1 MVECKNV
8 DKLIFRRLILLMVF
22 VSILSVLI
30 PNIFNFEKYYG
41 LSRFIDQGYIGLFLN
56 NKLEFF
62 LTLFMSFLS
71 LTSFIL
77 IYFFVSIGRFCF
89 LIYMI
94 LNVLIIILGGDNI
107 NYGILYPL
115 DWIKNITEASLIYLM
130 FFGNFKK
137 HFQSK
142 NYTRYYII

>member
-22 VSILSVLI
+22 VSILNVLI

-41 LSRFIDQGYIGLFLN
+41 LSRFIYQGYIGLFLN

-137 HFQSK
+137 NFQ
-142 NYTRYYII
+142 

>member
-22 VSILSVLI
+22 VSILTVLI
-30 PNIFNFEKYYG
+30 PNIFNFEQYYG

-137 HFQSK
+137 HFQ
-142 NYTRYYII
+142 

>member
-77 IYFFVSIGRFCF
+77 IYFFISIGRFFF

-94 LNVLIIILGGDNI
+94 LNFLIIVLGGDNI

-115 DWIKNITEASLIYLM
+115 DWIKNITEAFLIYLM
-130 FFGNFKK
+130 FIGSFKK
-137 HFQSK
+137 NFQ
-142 NYTRYYII
+142 

>member
-22 VSILSVLI
+22 VSILTVLI

-94 LNVLIIILGGDNI
+94 LNVSIIILGGDNI

-142 NYTRYYII
+142 NYS

>member
-1 MVECKNV
+1 MVECKNI

-22 VSILSVLI
+22 VSILTVLI

-89 LIYMI
+89 LIYII

-137 HFQSK
+137 HFQ
-142 NYTRYYII
+142 

>member
-8 DKLIFRRLILLMVF
+8 NKLIFRRLILLMVF
-22 VSILSVLI
+22 VSILTVLI

-89 LIYMI
+89 LIYLI

-137 HFQSK
+137 HFQ
-142 NYTRYYII
+142 

>member
-56 NKLEFF
+56 NRLEFF

-137 HFQSK
+137 NFQ
-142 NYTRYYII
+142 

>member
-115 DWIKNITEASLIYLM
+115 DWIKHITEASLIYLM

-142 NYTRYYII
+142 NYN

>member
-94 LNVLIIILGGDNI
+94 LNFLIIVLGGDNI

-115 DWIKNITEASLIYLM
+115 DWIKNITEAFLIYLM
-130 FFGNFKK
+130 FIGSFKK
-137 HFQSK
+137 NFQ
-142 NYTRYYII
+142 

>member
-8 DKLIFRRLILLMVF
+8 DKSIFRRLILLMVF
-22 VSILSVLI
+22 VSILTVLI

-130 FFGNFKK
+130 FIGNFKK
-137 HFQSK
+137 NFQQK
-142 NYTRYYII
+142 YYT

>member
-56 NKLEFF
+56 NTLEFF

-142 NYTRYYII
+142 NYN

>member
-1 MVECKNV
+1 MFECKNV

-137 HFQSK
+137 HFQ
-142 NYTRYYII
+142 

>member
-89 LIYMI
+89 LIYII

-142 NYTRYYII
+142 NYN

>member
-1 MVECKNV
+1 MISEFNNF
-8 DKLIFRRLILLMVF
+8 DKLLFRRLILLMVST
-22 VSILSVLI
+22 SILTVLI

-41 LSRFIDQGYIGLFLN
+41 LSRFIDQCYIGVFLN

-62 LTLFMSFLS
+62 LTLFMSFFS

-77 IYFFVSIGRFCF
+77 IYFFISIGRFFF

-94 LNVLIIILGGDNI
+94 LNFLIIILGGDKI

-115 DWIKNITEASLIYLM
+115 DWIKSITEASLIYLM
-130 FFGNFKK
+130 FIGNFKK
-137 HFQSK
+137 NFQLK
-142 NYTRYYII
+142 KL

>member
-1 MVECKNV
+1 MVECKNI

-22 VSILSVLI
+22 VSILTVLI

-115 DWIKNITEASLIYLM
+115 DWIKHITEASLIYLM

-137 HFQSK
+137 HFQ
-142 NYTRYYII
+142 

>member
-22 VSILSVLI
+22 VSILTVLI

-130 FFGNFKK
+130 FFGNFKN
-137 HFQSK
+137 HFQ
-142 NYTRYYII
+142 

>member
-56 NKLEFF
+56 NKLELF

-137 HFQSK
+137 NFQ
-142 NYTRYYII
+142 

>member
-142 NYTRYYII
+142 NYN

>member
-1 MVECKNV
+1 MVECKSI

-137 HFQSK
+137 NFQ
-142 NYTRYYII
+142 

>member
-22 VSILSVLI
+22 VSILTVLI

-41 LSRFIDQGYIGLFLN
+41 LSRFIDQGYIGVFLN

-62 LTLFMSFLS
+62 LTLFMSFFS

-142 NYTRYYII
+142 NYN

>member
-22 VSILSVLI
+22 VSILNVLI

-137 HFQSK
+137 HFQ
-142 NYTRYYII
+142 

>member
-89 LIYMI
+89 LIYII

-137 HFQSK
+137 NFQ
-142 NYTRYYII
+142 

>member
-30 PNIFNFEKYYG
+30 PNIFNFEKYHG
-41 LSRFIDQGYIGLFLN
+41 ISRFIDQGYIGLFLN
-56 NKLEFF
+56 NKLELF

-142 NYTRYYII
+142 NYN

>member
-8 DKLIFRRLILLMVF
+8 DTLIFRRLILLMVF
-22 VSILSVLI
+22 VSILTVLI

-137 HFQSK
+137 HFQ
-142 NYTRYYII
+142 

>member
-8 DKLIFRRLILLMVF
+8 YKLIFRRLILLMVF

-137 HFQSK
+137 NFQ
-142 NYTRYYII
+142 

>member
-22 VSILSVLI
+22 VSILTVLI

-89 LIYMI
+89 LIYII

-137 HFQSK
+137 NFQ
-142 NYTRYYII
+142 

>member
-137 HFQSK
+137 HFQ
-142 NYTRYYII
+142 

>member
-22 VSILSVLI
+22 VSILTVLI
-30 PNIFNFEKYYG
+30 PNIFNFEQYYG

-137 HFQSK
+137 NFQ
-142 NYTRYYII
+142 

>member
-1 MVECKNV
+1 MVEFKNV

-62 LTLFMSFLS
+62 LTLFMSFFS

-115 DWIKNITEASLIYLM
+115 DWIKNITEASLIYFM
-130 FFGNFKK
+130 FIGNFKK
-137 HFQSK
+137 NFQ
-142 NYTRYYII
+142 

>member
-30 PNIFNFEKYYG
+30 PNIFNFEQYYG

-137 HFQSK
+137 NFQ
-142 NYTRYYII
+142 

>member
-8 DKLIFRRLILLMVF
+8 DKLILRRLILLMVF

-137 HFQSK
+137 NFQ
-142 NYTRYYII
+142 

>member
-1 MVECKNV
+1 MISEFNNF
-8 DKLIFRRLILLMVF
+8 DKVLFRRLILLMVF
-22 VSILSVLI
+22 VSILNILI

-94 LNVLIIILGGDNI
+94 LNFLIIILGGDNI

-142 NYTRYYII
+142 NYN

>member
-1 MVECKNV
+1 MMNEFKNF
-8 DKLIFRRLILLMVF
+8 DKVLFRRLILLMVF
-22 VSILSVLI
+22 VSILNILI

-137 HFQSK
+137 HFQ
-142 NYTRYYII
+142 

>member
-22 VSILSVLI
+22 VSILTVLI

-62 LTLFMSFLS
+62 LSLFMSFLS

-94 LNVLIIILGGDNI
+94 LNVLMIILGGDNI

-137 HFQSK
+137 HFQ
-142 NYTRYYII
+142 